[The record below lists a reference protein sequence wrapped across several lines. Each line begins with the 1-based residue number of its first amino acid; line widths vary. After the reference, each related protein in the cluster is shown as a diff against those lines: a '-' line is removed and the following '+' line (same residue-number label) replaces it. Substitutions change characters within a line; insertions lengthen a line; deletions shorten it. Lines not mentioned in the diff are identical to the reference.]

1 MVEQMIFKM
10 QLIISVHKTLLE
22 NVEQALEETK
32 EGVCSQKR
40 VANL

>member
-10 QLIISVHKTLLE
+10 QLIASVHKTF
-22 NVEQALEETK
+22 AGKCGASSEETK